1 MKKLRKPGNV
11 TDCMVGYEK
20 LAYKKGF
27 VFRVFQAST
36 RPPWVSVEGQTRA
49 VCVSGAPCSLRA
61 CLCSPEKH
69 GKKNPRQRTLSIP
82 QNPIL
87 FSYLVNNFMSSGFN
101 AAGTWSTLF
110 LSAYVRSFSSSSSSG
125 FISFSAGSCW
135 LSAND
140 DRPSGKLSPNIQRT
154 LCPLLCSN
162 WAVGTRNT

>member
-1 MKKLRKPGNV
+1 MFLFFAFFRGARGRRGWAWRDRHALRA
-11 TDCMVGYEK
+11 C
-20 LAYKKGF
+20 LALL
-27 VFRVFQAST
+27 AHS
-36 RPPWVSVEGQTRA
+36 
-49 VCVSGAPCSLRA
+49 CA
-61 CLCSPEKH
+61 CLCSPEKRE
-69 GKKNPRQRTLSIP
+69 KKKTRQRTLSIP
-82 QNPIL
+82 HNPIL
-87 FSYLVNNFMSSGFN
+87 FTYLVNNFMSSGFN

-125 FISFSAGSCW
+125 FISSSAGSCS

>member
-1 MKKLRKPGNV
+1 
-11 TDCMVGYEK
+11 MVGYEK

-36 RPPWVSVEGQTRA
+36 RPAWVSVEGQTRA
-49 VCVSGAPCSLRA
+49 ACVSGAPCSLRA
-61 CLCSPEKH
+61 CFCSPEKRE
-69 GKKNPRQRTLSIP
+69 KKKKKHAREPSQYHRIP
-82 QNPIL
+82 FSL

-125 FISFSAGSCW
+125 FISSSAGSCW

>member
-20 LAYKKGF
+20 LAYKGF
-27 VFRVFQAST
+27 CFSRFSGEHAAAVGERGGTDTRCVRVWRSLLTPRLPLLAWKT
-36 RPPWVSVEGQTRA
+36 R
-49 VCVSGAPCSLRA
+49 
-61 CLCSPEKH
+61 
-69 GKKNPRQRTLSIP
+69 KKKTRQRTLTIP
-82 QNPIL
+82 HNPIL
-87 FSYLVNNFMSSGFN
+87 FSYLVNNFMSSGFD

-125 FISFSAGSCW
+125 FISSSAGSCW

>member
-1 MKKLRKPGNV
+1 
-11 TDCMVGYEK
+11 MVGS
-20 LAYKKGF
+20 LQKGF
-27 VFRVFQAST
+27 LFFAFFRRT
-36 RPPWVSVEGQTRA
+36 RGGRGWAWKKRHA
-49 VCVSGAPCSLRA
+49 LCA
-61 CLCSPEKH
+61 CLALLTHFELPFARLKNAT
-69 GKKNPRQRTLSIP
+69 KKKRQRTLSIP

-125 FISFSAGSCW
+125 FISSSAGSCW